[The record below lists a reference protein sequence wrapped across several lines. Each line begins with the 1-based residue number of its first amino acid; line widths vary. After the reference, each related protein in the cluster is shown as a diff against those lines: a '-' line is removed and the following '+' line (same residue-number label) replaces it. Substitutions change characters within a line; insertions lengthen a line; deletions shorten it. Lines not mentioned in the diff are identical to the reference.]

1 MKILSNK
8 KYKELLQKNENLALK
23 NVNLT
28 LDNSDKDAEIQLY
41 NTQVNILLGK
51 VDDLST
57 KLETKTKE
65 ITRLKKLLKENNID
79 TTKKV
84 AKKTTKKK

>member
-8 KYKELLQKNENLALK
+8 KYRELLDKNENLALK

-28 LDNSDKDAEIQLY
+28 LDNDDKDAEIQIY

-65 ITRLKKLLKENNID
+65 ITRLKKLLKENDID